1 MKHQINREI
10 IEDKMKQYNLTQNG
24 LAKATGLSKSM
35 VSRILTGKMDN
46 PTIRTILAIADVLE
60 MTVDELLYKE
70 KSH

>member
-1 MKHQINREI
+1 MKQQIDREI

>member
-1 MKHQINREI
+1 MKHQINRKI